1 MSSPVLQLAPDDNVV
16 VAMRKLVPD
25 EVVTVGELQITV
37 REAIPFA
44 HKLAVRDL
52 ATGAKVKKFGVP
64 IGSTT
69 AAVAKGALVHVHNLR
84 SDYIENSSMF
94 FEEDE

>member
-1 MSSPVLQLAPDDNVV
+1 MTASVLQLAPDDDVV
-16 VAMRKLVPD
+16 VALRKLDPGEAI
-25 EVVTVGELQITV
+25 EVGGRAVIV

-44 HKLAVRDL
+44 HKLAMVDL
-52 ATGAKVKKFGVP
+52 AAGLTVRKFGVP

-69 AAVAKGALVHVHNLR
+69 TAVPAGALVHVHNLK
-84 SDYIENSSMF
+84 SDYIQNASMF

>member
-16 VAMRKLVPD
+16 VAMRKLTPG
-25 EVVTVGELQITV
+25 EAVTVGELVITV
-37 REAIPFA
+37 KDAIPFA

-52 ATGAKVKKFGVP
+52 ARGAKVTKFGVP

-69 AAVAKGALVHVHNLR
+69 AAIAQGALVHVHNLK